1 MHSTSD
7 TGLQSDPCRSMAPL
21 WTAGLTGCLGNTGY
35 RPSPADTWASAWG
48 QPGGKRQ
55 QQPLLSKDVNL
66 LEKKR
71 GKWGGLGVRL

>member
-7 TGLQSDPCRSMAPL
+7 TGLQSDPVGQWLSMDSRAHRLP
-21 WTAGLTGCLGNTGY
+21 GKHCGY
-35 RPSPADTWASAWG
+35 RLAQQT
-48 QPGGKRQ
+48 PGLLPGDSLVGKRQ

-71 GKWGGLGVRL
+71 GSGVG